1 MSLPWVT
8 IVPYRTFG
16 VADQLFVKGRVV
28 RDHPLPPAGAEDSRW
43 KNFYHMLRRLN
54 SHEVPGA
61 RVEIS
66 VGGQRWQAVADDEGY
81 FTLGLPLEQPVDPTR
96 VWHMVWV
103 ELVEPL
109 ARNAPVQV
117 AAEVLTPPPSA
128 RFAVISDIDDTILQS
143 HAASLLRSFIET
155 FFQNAQTRL
164 PFAGVAALYQAL
176 WRGISSVEMN
186 PIFYV
191 SSSPWNFYDFLVE
204 FMERHHLPAGPVF
217 LHDYGLT
224 RVFSA
229 LSHRHKLKPIRWLL
243 ETYLTLPFVLIGDS
257 GQRDPELYSE
267 IVAEYPDRIA
277 AVFIRDVS
285 SGRRDATV
293 DSLGEAALA
302 QGVPMHRVADSAVA
316 AQIAAELGLI
326 PRHAV
331 ETVRRAVRNEGGAW
345 Q

>member
-1 MSLPWVT
+1 MSLPWIT

-28 RDHPLPPAGAEDSRW
+28 RDHPLPPAGAKDSRW
-43 KNFYHMLRRLN
+43 KNFYHMVRRLN

-61 RVEIS
+61 RVEIRIGS
-66 VGGQRWQAVADDEGY
+66 QCWQTVADGEGY
-81 FTLGLPLEQPVDPTR
+81 FTLGLPLEKPVEPAN
-96 VWHMVWV
+96 VWHTVWV
-103 ELVEPL
+103 ELVEPP

-143 HAASLLRSFIET
+143 HAASLLRSFMET

-176 WRGISSVEMN
+176 WKGISSVEMN

-204 FMERHHLPAGPVF
+204 FMERHHLPAGPMF

-224 RVFSA
+224 RIFSA

-243 ETYLTLPFVLIGDS
+243 ETYPTLPFVLIGDS
-257 GQRDPELYSE
+257 AQRDPELYSE
-267 IVAEYPDRIA
+267 IIADYPGRVI

-285 SGRRDATV
+285 SGRRDATI
-293 DSLGEAALA
+293 DSLGEAALT
-302 QGVPMHRVADSAVA
+302 QGAPMHRVADSAA
-316 AQIAAELGLI
+316 AAAIAVELGLI
-326 PRHAV
+326 AADVLDVVRCAV
-331 ETVRRAVRNEGGAW
+331 LDNSNR
-345 Q
+345 